1 MQKRFWAGAAGQ
13 ARMQAQDTDGE
24 EEKQNNILS
33 VASQEEMAWGDAA
46 LSTAIPGP
54 GLAAPP
60 ILSQGTP
67 EQQMRFLGPFMDGQL
82 HWGALA
88 LTEPGIGSDVAGMS
102 TTAVLDGDE
111 WVINGH
117 KHYITNGARA
127 DLVVTFATIDKSL
140 GREGIRPFVV
150 PKGTPGMI
158 VGRIEEKM
166 GLRASQTAELIYENC
181 RVPQENLLAGRE
193 KTQKA
198 GFKAAMGTLDAT
210 RPMVGALA
218 VGIAR
223 AAHETTREWVCDELP
238 KGFPAH
244 KRHEIE
250 DELEELG
257 QQIEMARLL
266 VWRAAWMADRRI
278 PNSKEAS
285 MSKAFAGALV
295 MKVTSAGVR
304 ITAPGENYRAQAVPG
319 EVVPRREGLRYL
331 RGNRADPAPGYRAP
345 PLPGGGYTIEV
356 GATPS
361 HPRMPT
367 RGIPTCAIS
376 PPLEDLGHPAAGFN
390 PFPICL
396 PSRERI
402 PLPRPA
408 YTLLL
413 AGD

>member
-1 MQKRFWAGAAGQ
+1 MIDFTLSKTQQAAREYAHQVALEEMRPISLECDRTENIPESFFWNMQKRFWAGAAGQ
-13 ARMQAQDTDGE
+13 ARMQAQGAGGE

-111 WVINGH
+111 WIINGH

-150 PKGTPGMI
+150 PKGTPGMV

-181 RVPQENLLAGRE
+181 RVPKDNLLAGRE
-193 KTQKA
+193 QTKKA

-223 AAHETTREWVCDELP
+223 AAHETTRAWVCDELP
-238 KGFPAH
+238 RGFPAH
-244 KRHEIE
+244 KRREIE

-257 QQIEMARLL
+257 QQIEMARFL

-285 MSKAFAGALV
+285 MSKAYSGALV
-295 MKVTSAGVR
+295 MKVTAAGVR
-304 ITAPGENYRAQAVPG
+304 ITAPGENSERKQFLAKWFRDAKVFDIFEGTAQIQRLVIARRLFPG
-319 EVVPRREGLRYL
+319 V
-331 RGNRADPAPGYRAP
+331 D
-345 PLPGGGYTIEV
+345 
-356 GATPS
+356 
-361 HPRMPT
+361 
-367 RGIPTCAIS
+367 IP
-376 PPLEDLGHPAAGFN
+376 
-390 PFPICL
+390 
-396 PSRERI
+396 
-402 PLPRPA
+402 
-408 YTLLL
+408 
-413 AGD
+413 

>member
-1 MQKRFWAGAAGQ
+1 MINFTLSKAQEDFRDYAHQVALEEMRPISLECDRSEKIPESFFWKMQQRFWAGSSGQ
-13 ARMQAQDTDGE
+13 ARMQAG
-24 EEKQNNILS
+24 EEKQDNAFS
-33 VASQEEMAWGDAA
+33 VLSQEEMAWGDAA

-67 EQQMRFLGPFMDGQL
+67 EQQAKFLRIYMDGQL

-88 LTEPGIGSDVAGMS
+88 LTEPGIGSDVSGIA

-111 WVINGH
+111 WVINGR

-150 PKGTPGMI
+150 PKGTPGLS

-181 RVPQENLLAGRE
+181 RVPQDHLLAGRE
-193 KTQKA
+193 KSKKA

-210 RPMVGALA
+210 RPMVGSLA

-223 AAHETTREWVCDELP
+223 AAYETTSQWVKEELP
-238 KGFPAH
+238 KGYPAH
-244 KRHEIE
+244 KKHEIE
-250 DELEELG
+250 QELDEIGQEL
-257 QQIEMARLL
+257 QMARFL

-285 MSKAFAGALV
+285 MSKAYAGGLV
-295 MKVTSAGVR
+295 MKATSAGVR
-304 ITAPGENYRAQAVPG
+304 ITAPGENSEAKQFLQKWFRDAKVFDIFEGTAQIQRLVIA
-319 EVVPRREGLRYL
+319 RRIFT
-331 RGNRADPAPGYRAP
+331 D
-345 PLPGGGYTIEV
+345 ID
-356 GATPS
+356 
-361 HPRMPT
+361 
-367 RGIPTCAIS
+367 IP
-376 PPLEDLGHPAAGFN
+376 
-390 PFPICL
+390 
-396 PSRERI
+396 
-402 PLPRPA
+402 
-408 YTLLL
+408 
-413 AGD
+413 

>member
-1 MQKRFWAGAAGQ
+1 MIDFTLSELQQAARDYAHQVALEEMRPISLECDRTEKIPDSFMWNMQRRFWAGAAGQ
-13 ARMQAQDTDGE
+13 ARTQAQEG
-24 EEKQNNILS
+24 EEKQDNILS
-33 VASQEEMAWGDAA
+33 ILSQEEMAWGDAA

-67 EQQMRFLGPFMDGQL
+67 EQQAKFLGPYMDGQL

-102 TTAVLDGDE
+102 TTAVLEGDE
-111 WVINGH
+111 WVLNGH
-117 KHYITNGARA
+117 KHFITNGARS

-150 PKGTPGMI
+150 PRGTPGFV

-166 GLRASQTAELIYENC
+166 GLRASQTAELIFENC
-181 RVPQENLLAGRE
+181 RIPKDHLLSGRE
-193 KTQKA
+193 SSKKA

-223 AAHETTREWVCDELP
+223 AAHEKTRQWVQEELP
-238 KGFPAH
+238 KGFSVY
-244 KRHEIE
+244 KRREIE
-250 DELEELG
+250 LELDEMGQEL
-257 QQIEMARLL
+257 EMARFL

-285 MSKAFAGALV
+285 MCKAYAGGLV

-304 ITAPGENYRAQAVPG
+304 ISAPGENSESRQFLQKWFRDAKVFDIFEGTAQIQRLVIARRLFP
-319 EVVPRREGLRYL
+319 EV
-331 RGNRADPAPGYRAP
+331 D
-345 PLPGGGYTIEV
+345 
-356 GATPS
+356 
-361 HPRMPT
+361 
-367 RGIPTCAIS
+367 IP
-376 PPLEDLGHPAAGFN
+376 
-390 PFPICL
+390 
-396 PSRERI
+396 
-402 PLPRPA
+402 
-408 YTLLL
+408 
-413 AGD
+413 

>member
-1 MQKRFWAGAAGQ
+1 MIDFTLSKTQQAAREYAHQVALAEMRPISLECDRTENIPETFFWNMQKRFWAGAAGQ
-13 ARMQAQDTDGE
+13 ARMQAQDAGGE

-33 VASQEEMAWGDAA
+33 VVSQEEMAWGDAA

-102 TTAVLDGDE
+102 TTAVLEGDE

-150 PKGTPGMI
+150 PRGTPGMS

-181 RVPQENLLAGRE
+181 RVPKDNLLAGRE
-193 KTQKA
+193 QTKKA

-223 AAHETTREWVCDELP
+223 AAHETAREWVCDELP
-238 KGFPAH
+238 RGFPAY
-244 KRHEIE
+244 KRREIE

-257 QQIEMARLL
+257 QQIEMARFL

-285 MSKAFAGALV
+285 MSKAYAGALV
-295 MKVTSAGVR
+295 MKVTAAGVR
-304 ITAPGENYRAQAVPG
+304 ITAPGENSERKQFLAKWFRDAKVFDIFEGTAQIQRLVIARRLFP
-319 EVVPRREGLRYL
+319 EV
-331 RGNRADPAPGYRAP
+331 D
-345 PLPGGGYTIEV
+345 
-356 GATPS
+356 
-361 HPRMPT
+361 
-367 RGIPTCAIS
+367 IP
-376 PPLEDLGHPAAGFN
+376 
-390 PFPICL
+390 
-396 PSRERI
+396 
-402 PLPRPA
+402 
-408 YTLLL
+408 
-413 AGD
+413 

>member
-1 MQKRFWAGAAGQ
+1 MIDFTLSKPQEEARDYAHQVALEEMRPISLECDRTESIPESFFWNMQRRFWAGAAGQ
-13 ARMQAQDTDGE
+13 ARKQAQAE
-24 EEKQNNILS
+24 EAHQNNVFS
-33 VASQEEMAWGDAA
+33 VLSQEEMAWGDAA

-67 EQQMRFLGPFMDGQL
+67 EQQMRFLGPYMDGQL

-111 WVINGH
+111 WVLNGL

-150 PKGTPGMI
+150 PRGTPGFM

-166 GLRASQTAELIYENC
+166 GLRASQTAELIFENC
-181 RVPQENLLAGRE
+181 RIPRDNLLSGRE
-193 KTQKA
+193 SKKKA

-223 AAHETTREWVCDELP
+223 AAHETTCQWIQEELP
-238 KGFPAH
+238 RGYPAQ
-244 KRHEIE
+244 KRREIE
-250 DELEELG
+250 EELEELG
-257 QQIEMARLL
+257 QELEMARFLT
-266 VWRAAWMADRRI
+266 WHAAWMADQRI

-285 MSKAFAGALV
+285 MCKAYAGGLV
-295 MKVTSAGVR
+295 MKATAAALR
-304 ITAPGENYRAQAVPG
+304 ITAPGENYEYRQFIQKWFRDAKVFDIFEGTAQIQRLVIA
-319 EVVPRREGLRYL
+319 RRLFPEI
-331 RGNRADPAPGYRAP
+331 D
-345 PLPGGGYTIEV
+345 
-356 GATPS
+356 
-361 HPRMPT
+361 
-367 RGIPTCAIS
+367 IP
-376 PPLEDLGHPAAGFN
+376 
-390 PFPICL
+390 
-396 PSRERI
+396 
-402 PLPRPA
+402 
-408 YTLLL
+408 
-413 AGD
+413 

>member
-1 MQKRFWAGAAGQ
+1 MIDFTLSKAQMAARDYAHMVAVEEMRPISLQCDRTEKIPESFFWNMQKRFWAGAAGQ
-13 ARMQAQDTDGE
+13 ARQQGQSDDE
-24 EEKQNNILS
+24 RQQNVLSIL
-33 VASQEEMAWGDAA
+33 SQEEMAWGDAA

-67 EQQMRFLGPFMDGQL
+67 EQQMRFLGPYMDGKL

-111 WVINGH
+111 WVLNGH

-150 PKGTPGMI
+150 PKGTPGLI

-166 GLRASQTAELIYENC
+166 GLRASQTAELIFENC
-181 RVPQENLLAGRE
+181 RIPTDNLLSGRE
-193 KTQKA
+193 SSKKA

-223 AAHETTREWVCDELP
+223 AAYETTREWVCQELP
-238 KGFPAH
+238 EGFPVQ
-244 KRHEIE
+244 KRRVIE
-250 DELEELG
+250 DELEELR
-257 QQIEMARLL
+257 QEIEMARFL

-285 MSKAFAGALV
+285 MSKAYAGALV
-295 MKVTSAGVR
+295 MKVTAAGVR
-304 ITAPGENYRAQAVPG
+304 ISAPGENTAHKLFLNKWFRDAKVFDIFEGTAQIQRLVIA
-319 EVVPRREGLRYL
+319 RRLFPEI
-331 RGNRADPAPGYRAP
+331 D
-345 PLPGGGYTIEV
+345 
-356 GATPS
+356 
-361 HPRMPT
+361 
-367 RGIPTCAIS
+367 IP
-376 PPLEDLGHPAAGFN
+376 
-390 PFPICL
+390 
-396 PSRERI
+396 
-402 PLPRPA
+402 
-408 YTLLL
+408 
-413 AGD
+413 